1 MRGMTIP
8 NEAWVLVAN
17 GGRAILYRNQGN
29 EARLDL
35 RVVDIFDQHGKAT
48 GPSPVGANFLHE
60 IGRGSRGAVLEEPRA
75 DLVALM
81 GTELARAHARGLF
94 RALVL
99 VAPPR
104 ILGSLRAAL
113 PNAVADVLTGV
124 LPRDL
129 VRLDVESV
137 EAQLLAA

>member
-1 MRGMTIP
+1 MRGVTIP

-17 GGRAILYRNQGN
+17 GGRAILYRNQGD

-35 RVVDIFDQHGKAT
+35 RVEDVFDEHGKESSPA
-48 GPSPVGANFLHE
+48 PVGANFLHE
-60 IGRGSRGAVLEEPRA
+60 IGLTSREAVAGNPPA
-75 DLVALM
+75 DLVSII
-81 GTELARAHARGLF
+81 GKELARAHAHGLF
-94 RALVL
+94 HALVL

-113 PNAVADVLTGV
+113 PPPVAELLTGV